1 MIKKA
6 NAISGLLILQNKK
19 QIRECKRHESELI
32 DDEKYMY
39 THEDIRMS
47 IIMSFRVS
55 APETAEFRSR
65 IGFKQHDKILTKKQ
79 WVKRYLQNEKLML
92 QHSVLGN
99 RTDVYFPK
107 HKLALELMK
116 KAHWQRLKKEKEREK
131 RIK

>member
-79 WVKRYLQNEKLML
+79 
-92 QHSVLGN
+92 
-99 RTDVYFPK
+99 
-107 HKLALELMK
+107 
-116 KAHWQRLKKEKEREK
+116 
-131 RIK
+131 

>member
-39 THEDIRMS
+39 THDDTRMS
-47 IIMSFRVS
+47 IIMNCRVS
-55 APETAEFRSR
+55 TPETVEFRSR
-65 IGFKQHDKILTKKQ
+65 IGFKQDDMILTKKQ
-79 WVKRYLQNEKLML
+79 SVKNYLQNKKLML
-92 QHSVLGN
+92 QHSVLDN

-107 HKLALELMK
+107 HKLALEID
-116 KAHWQRLKKEKEREK
+116 EKGHTGRD
-131 RIK
+131 